1 MPGESLALPRGSE
14 RHPHLPRSTRRTSHS
29 SSRPLTT
36 DFRARARSDHRIP
49 FFDGSAQTA
58 ELLAE
63 LRPAMERVISSQRF
77 ILGEEV
83 AAFEADIASYLGVR
97 HAVGV
102 SCCTDALTI
111 SLLALGIGPGD
122 EVITTPY
129 TFFATT
135 GAILRVGATPVFV
148 DIEAHTFNLD
158 PERVRRAV
166 TPRTRALLPVHL
178 FGQPA
183 SMTALQALAT
193 EYSLPVIEDAAQAL
207 GATLGEKRVGALG
220 HIACFSFFP
229 TKNLGA
235 FGDGGLVATNDD
247 HLAETARALRN
258 HGFSRKHHS
267 QRVGG
272 NFRLDALQAAILRA
286 KLPYLERWVERRR
299 AHAQRYREALGAL
312 SPRLLV
318 PSELPGQAH
327 AYNQFVVRSSER
339 NALAAHLAANGI
351 GTEHYY
357 PFPIHLQQACS
368 HLGYGPGD
376 FPEAEACARES
387 LALPIF
393 PELEDWMIRAVS
405 SKILEFCQR

>member
-1 MPGESLALPRGSE
+1 MTIHVPARMRSEASPRV
-14 RHPHLPRSTRRTSHS
+14 
-29 SSRPLTT
+29 
-36 DFRARARSDHRIP
+36 P
-49 FFDGSAQTA
+49 FFDGSAQTT
-58 ELLAE
+58 ELMAE
-63 LRPAMERVISSQRF
+63 LRSAIERVISSQRF

-83 AAFEADIASYLGVR
+83 ASFEAEIAGYLGVK

-111 SLLALGIGPGD
+111 SLLTLGIGPGD

-148 DIEAHTFNLD
+148 DIRADSFNLD
-158 PERVRRAV
+158 PELARRAV
-166 TPRTRALLPVHL
+166 TPRTRAILPVQL
-178 FGQPA
+178 FGQAADMEP
-183 SMTALQALAT
+183 LRELAA
-193 EYSLPVIEDAAQAL
+193 EHSLSLIEDAAQAL
-207 GATLGEKRVGALG
+207 GATQQGKRVGALG

-235 FGDGGLVATNDD
+235 FGDGGLIATNDD
-247 HLAETARALRN
+247 SLAERARALRN

-267 QRVGG
+267 QRLGG
-272 NFRLDALQAAILRA
+272 NFRLDALQAAVLRV
-286 KLPYLERWVERRR
+286 KLPHLDRWVDLRRN
-299 AHAQRYREALGAL
+299 HARHYRETLGAVA
-312 SPRLLV
+312 SRIAV
-318 PSELPGQAH
+318 PSELPGNVH
-327 AYNQFVVRSSER
+327 AYNQFVVRSSAR
-339 NALAAHLAANGI
+339 NEIAAHLAAHGI

-357 PFPIHLQQACS
+357 PLPIHLQETCA

-393 PELEDWMIRAVS
+393 PELESRLTQAVS
-405 SKILEFCQR
+405 SAILDFCAH